1 MGTSIRDGVI
11 MAKSSK
17 GSQYERDVCRQ
28 LSLWW
33 TEGKDDNSF
42 WRTSQSGGRATTRAK
57 QKLKTP
63 NSYGDVGYLDIVGK
77 PFIDKVLLE
86 LKRGYTK
93 DISILDFL
101 DKNRGEPILL
111 KWWDKAEKE
120 RKLAKRKHTIII
132 FRRDRHKSCILI
144 NAGLFTKMIDWF
156 GDFSRNY
163 IIIKRNKLKLIAIE
177 LDTFL
182 AWCHPD
188 FFRRT

>member
-1 MGTSIRDGVI
+1 

-63 NSYGDVGYLDIVGK
+63 NSYGDVGYLDIEGK

-93 DISILDFL
+93 DISVLDFL
-101 DKNRGEPILL
+101 DKNKGEPILL

-144 NAGLFTKMIDWF
+144 SASLFAKMIDWF

-177 LDTFL
+177 LDQFL
-182 AWCHPD
+182 DWCHPD
-188 FFRRT
+188 FFKRA